1 MAQNNVTKC
10 ICHDRSFK
18 EVKAYAEDHNI
29 SWVDDLQNHNF
40 CSNSCGLCIP
50 YVEVLLETG
59 QTEFNP
65 GEPYRKKRPNR

>member
-1 MAQNNVTKC
+1 MAQNKVTKC
-10 ICHDRSFK
+10 ICHDRSFE
-18 EVKAYAEDHNI
+18 EVKTYAENQNI
-29 SWVDDLQNHNF
+29 SRVEDLQNHKF

-65 GEPYRKKRPNR
+65 GEPYRIRRSNG